1 MCSAL
6 EGEVDSEFAV
16 VTAAAYPKPSVR
28 RFRVYAFDPGAAL
41 APDTAQINNAI
52 IALPW
57 EESYEAPLAIGPT
70 GEYLEVVDYD
80 APAKLFYDP
89 LNPNDP
95 ILLAQDGLPPSEGRP
110 QFHQQMVYA
119 VAMKTVLGFEQA
131 LGRKVLWNSAGRDM
145 RDVFIPR
152 LRIYPHALS
161 EANAYY
167 SPEKTALLFGYFRD
181 SSDIGQGLP
190 GGWVFTC
197 LSHDII
203 AHETAHAILH
213 GLHRRSIEPTG
224 PDTLAFHEAFADIVA
239 LLQHFT
245 MPEVVAY
252 QIASVRGR
260 LRLDAL
266 LTGLAGQF
274 GEATRIGK
282 SLRSGLDRKID
293 SATGRLEAPDPS
305 LYATAMEA
313 HDRGS
318 ILVGA
323 IFDTFLTIFE
333 KRTADLMRLGTGSSQ
348 PTGAELP
355 RELVV
360 RLAAEASKSAEHVM
374 RMCVRGLDQLPV
386 TDVTFGEF
394 LRAVITADM
403 DLVPDDPLS
412 YRIILAD
419 AFRRRGIYEKG
430 WPSMAPDSLRWDPP
444 DHVFKQAEFSDLLS
458 RLNLLPEFDRRKIA
472 NQERQNRVIIHDW
485 FLLADDSRA
494 STAADWERLLGIRFT
509 AERLESINRKGSY
522 PALEVHSA
530 RVARRTGPTGRQ
542 SRELLI
548 ELTQKRFG
556 YFDAK
561 VQADVDSGRLAAKPR
576 PDFVMRG
583 GSTLVIDLTDGSLR
597 YVIRKRIDDDKR
609 LARQREWQLS
619 IRDFSLAATYFGNQR
634 MSEPFALAHRS

>member
-1 MCSAL
+1 MS
-6 EGEVDSEFAV
+6 
-16 VTAAAYPKPSVR
+16 AAAYPKPSVR
-28 RFRVYAFDPGAAL
+28 RFRVYSFDPGAAL

-57 EESYEAPLAIGPT
+57 EESYEDPLRVGPT

-89 LNPNDP
+89 LDPNHSD
-95 ILLAQDGLPPSEGRP
+95 LLAQDGLPPSEGRP
-110 QFHQQMVYA
+110 QFHQQMAYA
-119 VAMKTVLGFEQA
+119 VAMKTILGFEQA
-131 LGRKVLWNSAGRDM
+131 LGRKVLWNSSRRDK
-145 RDVFIPR
+145 RDKFIQR
-152 LRIYPHALS
+152 LRIYPHALA

-167 SPEKTALLFGYFRD
+167 SPEKTSLLFGYFRD
-181 SSDIGQGLP
+181 SSEVGQGLP

-197 LSHDII
+197 LSHDIV

-213 GLHRRSIEPTG
+213 GMHRRSIEPTG

-245 MPEVVAY
+245 MPEVVAQ
-252 QIASVRGR
+252 QIASMRGR
-260 LRLDAL
+260 LRLDSL
-266 LTGLAGQF
+266 LSGLAGQF
-274 GEATRIGK
+274 GQATRMGK
-282 SLRSGLDRKID
+282 SLRSGIDRKID
-293 SATGRLEAPDPS
+293 PATGRLEAPDPG
-305 LYATAMEA
+305 LYASAMEA

-323 IFDTFLTIFE
+323 IFDAFLTIFE
-333 KRTADLMRLGTGSSQ
+333 KRTADLMRLATGNSQ

-355 RELVV
+355 PELVL
-360 RLAAEASKSAEHVM
+360 RLAREASKSAEHVM

-394 LRAVITADM
+394 LRGVITADM
-403 DLVPDDPLS
+403 DLVPDDSLN

-419 AFRRRGIYEKG
+419 AFRRRGIYDQG

-444 DHVFKQAEFSDLLS
+444 DHLFEQAEFTDLLD
-458 RLNLLPEFDRRKIA
+458 RLDLVPLFDRREIA
-472 NQERQNRVIIHDW
+472 EQESANRIVIHDW
-485 FLLADDSRA
+485 FTTADDSRA
-494 STAADWERLLGIRFT
+494 STAGDWERLLGIRFGA
-509 AERLESINRKGSY
+509 AEFASINRKGTF
-522 PALEVHSA
+522 PALEIHSA
-530 RVARRTGPTGRQ
+530 RVARRVGPTGRQ

-556 YFDAK
+556 YFDQK
-561 VQADVDSGRLAAKPR
+561 TQTDVDNGTIAIKPK

-597 YVIRKRIDDDKR
+597 YVIRKRIDDDTR
-609 LARQREWQLS
+609 LTRLRDWWLS
-619 IRDFSLAATYFGNQR
+619 IRDLSLEATYFGQQR
-634 MSEPFALAHRS
+634 VSEPFALAHRS